1 MTASGFHVDVVDY
14 PAQHEA
20 LHRVRSAVFVDEQ
33 QVPAELEIDALDPLS
48 VHALARDAGGSPI
61 GAGRLTPDGRIG
73 RMAVLAAWRGKGVG
87 EALLRALVDQARA
100 RGWREVALHAQL
112 PARVFYTRQGFLPDG
127 EVFEEAGIAHQHMR
141 LALSGPVAIARADEA
156 VAITSALVHRARRQL
171 WIHSRQLDPGLLDA
185 PPVLEALRRY
195 ATARHDKQAWLIVHD
210 SAALRQAGS
219 PVLGLLQRLP
229 SVFRVREVSDPIDR
243 ATASACL
250 LNDAGDYYFRL
261 SGHRFDGEA
270 GLAQPARSRPLQE
283 GLQRVWERSRDCSE
297 LRALGL

>member
-1 MTASGFHVDVVDY
+1 MTASGFQVDVVDY

-48 VHALARDAGGSPI
+48 VHVLARDAAGSPI

-87 EALLRALVDQARA
+87 EALVLALVDQARA

-156 VAITSALVHRARRQL
+156 VAITTALVHRARRQL

-210 SAALRQAGS
+210 SAAIRQAGS
-219 PVLGLLQRLP
+219 PLLGLLQRLP

-243 ATASACL
+243 ATVSACL

-270 GLAQPARSRPLQE
+270 GLAQPARSRPLRE